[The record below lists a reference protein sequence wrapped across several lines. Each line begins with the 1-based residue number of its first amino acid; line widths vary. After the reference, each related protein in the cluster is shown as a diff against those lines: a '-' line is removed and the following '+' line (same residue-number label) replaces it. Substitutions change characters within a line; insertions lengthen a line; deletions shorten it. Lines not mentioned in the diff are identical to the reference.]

1 EDAAE
6 DRMDEWEVQIVLPDH
21 QSTKELAKQLEG
33 EGIKL
38 LRRWRFLVI
47 PVASE
52 DDGNALADRLRGE
65 VSTEA
70 KIAVEGSYG
79 RVVADNPR
87 LSAFSLFGGL
97 GG

>member
-1 EDAAE
+1 
-6 DRMDEWEVQIVLPDH
+6 MQVVLPDH
-21 QSTKELAKQLEG
+21 HTTKELAKKLED

-38 LRRWRFLVI
+38 ARRWRFLVI

-52 DDGNALADRLRGE
+52 DDGNALADRLRSE
-65 VSTEA
+65 CPPEA
-70 KIAVEGSYG
+70 RIAVEGTYG